1 MPQITNRM
9 RRVFIVAAVAMA
21 DDPGKQHPAIAI
33 NPGATE
39 HVPAEQWAA
48 LRKHSPEIF
57 DNLVDGRH
65 LTVDGDTRVHADELQ
80 NTAPPVAPEELDI
93 VENPADNL
101 TLSRK
106 TDAVE
111 VQLDGDA
118 PAEAARPARNPRK
131 A

>member
-9 RRVFIVAAVAMA
+9 KRVFIVAAVAHS
-21 DDPGKQHPAIAI
+21 DDEGKTWPPVTI

-39 HVPAEQWAA
+39 NVPADQWQS
-48 LRKHSPEIF
+48 LRRHSPQIF
-57 DNLVDGRH
+57 DHLVDGRH

>member
-39 HVPAEQWAA
+39 HVPPEQWAA

-80 NTAPPVAPEELDI
+80 NSAPPVAPDDLAIDPH
-93 VENPADNL
+93 PADNV
-101 TLSRK
+101 TLERK
-106 TDAVE
+106 ADSVE
-111 VQLDGDA
+111 VQLDEA
-118 PAEAARPARNPRK
+118 PAEAGRPARNPRK